1 MAAGGEFEREMQDTY
16 SDLTAGLS
24 EIEELAGGAA
34 PVLEAVARLRATT
47 DRHFDRLGSLY
58 FEALMS

>member
-1 MAAGGEFEREMQDTY
+1 MAPGGEFEREMQDTY

-24 EIEELAGGAA
+24 EIEGLAGDTA
-34 PVLEAVARLRATT
+34 PVLEAITRLRAAT